1 MPGLP
6 IATRSVCNCRGLDG
20 GQFLLAG
27 IRLKAEI
34 TMALRR
40 QHKCMEMGSLSF
52 QRRLESKGVGT
63 GYRPRIGV
71 RGRLFAGMTVLG
83 GGRLFH
89 GKDGLPNCVTIN
101 SRRSQGEMV

>member
-34 TMALRR
+34 TMALRG

-52 QRRLESKGVGT
+52 QRRLESKGVGLDT
-63 GYRPRIGV
+63 GPVSEYG
-71 RGRLFAGMTVLG
+71 AGFSPV
-83 GGRLFH
+83 
-89 GKDGLPNCVTIN
+89 
-101 SRRSQGEMV
+101 